1 MNKRKNIRGITII
14 SLVVTIIVLII
25 IAGVSIGAIS
35 QNNGLLKNSLIAK
48 EETKK
53 AQALEELRLKIINV
67 QAEKEG
73 NATLL
78 DIVNEF
84 KQDKENEYI
93 ISLEPIAS
101 IKGDIPDVSNAEKI
115 YILYKNF
122 QFEIDKNLIVN
133 VVNKI
138 KNEEEK
144 DDDEEI
150 IQEIGEKTEFD
161 YAGNYQEYEVKDNGY
176 YKIECVG
183 AKGGTSRKNGKVGT
197 DGGNGGYT
205 SGIIYLAKGEKIY
218 VYVGGHGAD
227 AVVGKDS
234 IAGYNGGGLGTW
246 DHSDDESAGARRRS
260 NGH

>member
-1 MNKRKNIRGITII
+1 MRKQKKEYGIT
-14 SLVVTIIVLII
+14 LVALVITIIVLII
-25 IAGVSIGAIS
+25 LAGISIGMIAK
-35 QNNGLLKNSLIAK
+35 NGGLLLNTETAK
-48 EETKK
+48 DETIKS
-53 AQALEELRLKIINV
+53 QALEELRLLVTNV
-67 QAEKEG
+67 EIEKKG
-73 NATLL
+73 NATLT
-78 DIVNEF
+78 DIVDAL
-84 KQDKENEYI
+84 DKDSENEYT
-93 ISLEPIAS
+93 ISLEQTSS
-101 IKGDIPDVSNAEKI
+101 INGKIPDLSNTEKI
-115 YILYKNF
+115 YVTYKKLE
-122 QFEIDKNLIVN
+122 FEIDKNLN
-133 VVNKI
+133 VYFVSNVDRT
-138 KNEEEK
+138 NES
-144 DDDEEI
+144 

-205 SGIIYLAKGEKIY
+205 SGIIYLEKGEKIY

-260 NGH
+260 NRY